1 MNPFTIDNSI
11 PPLKRVKERLVG
23 DAILKVNQWK
33 MILLNGIPQS
43 DGSTMRLTLNKAAE
57 IIGIPKKSLEDY
69 NQLFKKVTLLTDVN
83 QFANEKMGVL
93 RNYLRKNSKR
103 LKKILKSQK
112 VQENIKTKQKNK
124 NLDNYVHQCQSDMI
138 GECYIKQDEEIYEIG
153 QQSMS
158 NQSIF
163 QKQDETSMI
172 KLEEDCNM
180 FNEFEKDYESD
191 LESNP
196 SPLGVSFIFR
206 NKQTEYHQHFEQF

>member
-1 MNPFTIDNSI
+1 MNPFTFDNSI

-69 NQLFKKVTLLTDVN
+69 NQLFKKVQLLTDVN

-103 LKKILKSQK
+103 LKKLLKSQK
-112 VQENIKTKQKNK
+112 AQENIKTKQKNK
-124 NLDNYVHQCQSDMI
+124 NLENSGLQGQSDI
-138 GECYIKQDEEIYEIG
+138 IDQDSIKQNEVINEIG
-153 QQSMS
+153 QHSMS
-158 NQSIF
+158 NQSNF

-172 KLEEDCNM
+172 KLEEECNM
-180 FNEFEKDYESD
+180 FEEFQKDYESD

-196 SPLGVSFIFR
+196 SPLGVNFIFR
-206 NKQTEYHQHFEQF
+206 KMQIECRQHFEQF

>member
-1 MNPFTIDNSI
+1 MNPFTFDNSI

-23 DAILKVNQWK
+23 DAIMKVHQWK

-43 DGSTMRLTLNKAAE
+43 DGTTMRLTLNKAAE

-69 NQLFKKVTLLTDVN
+69 NQLFKKVQLLTDVN

-103 LKKILKSQK
+103 LKTILKNQK
-112 VQENIKTKQKNK
+112 VQENKKAKQKNK
-124 NLDNYVHQCQSDMI
+124 NLDNSCLQDKSDMI
-138 GECYIKQDEEIYEIG
+138 GLCHIKQDDENNEIG
-153 QQSMS
+153 QHSIS
-158 NQSIF
+158 NQSNF

-172 KLEEDCNM
+172 KLEEEFNL

-196 SPLGVSFIFR
+196 SPLGVNFIFR
-206 NKQTEYHQHFEQF
+206 NKKTECHQHFEQF